1 MRTKNIKVAIER
13 YEEQSEYYK
22 VAFTTHNEKIEA
34 NVDKETLR
42 ELIETIDNEI
52 I

>member
-1 MRTKNIKVAIER
+1 MRTKNIKVSIER
-13 YEEQSEYYK
+13 YEEQSEFYK
-22 VAFTTHNEKIEA
+22 ITFTTHNEKIEA